1 MNQTLQNWLEDQIT
15 SLKEQ
20 NLYKPLVELQTEQGG
35 RVTVNG
41 RRVINLS
48 SNNYLGLNTH
58 PALKKAAREAIEKW
72 GAGAGAVRT
81 IIGTMSI
88 HEQLERRIADDGS
101 DCSCS

>member
-1 MNQTLQNWLEDQIT
+1 MNQTLENWLGDQI
-15 SLKEQ
+15 SGLKEQ

-48 SNNYLGLNTH
+48 SYNYLGLNTH
-58 PALKKAAREAIEKW
+58 LALKKAAREAIEKW
-72 GAGAGAVRT
+72 GARAGAVRT

-88 HEQLERRIADDGS
+88 HEQLERRIAEFNNVAA
-101 DCSCS
+101 